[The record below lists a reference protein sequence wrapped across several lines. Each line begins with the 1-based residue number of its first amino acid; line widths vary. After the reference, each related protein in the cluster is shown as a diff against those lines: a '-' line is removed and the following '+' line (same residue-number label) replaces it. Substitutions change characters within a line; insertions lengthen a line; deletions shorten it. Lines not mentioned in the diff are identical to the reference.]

1 MELNENKEK
10 AVVKPLDSI
19 DSLFSSRKI
28 LEIVKHAVKDYIAD
42 AVYVVARLATYAQI
56 IYALKY
62 FDFRLSQLNKY
73 GIRVDTMKE
82 VLPYEDR
89 FEIRITVN
97 LTSVDVKELKRNWR
111 TIFNNLKKVD
121 DETIK
126 LIMRIGRE
134 PLTRTFVELSEEYVY
149 EKVKDLQEFKVVK
162 EEPITEENQAGDQ
175 S

>member
-1 MELNENKEK
+1 MYSSKDDEK

-42 AVYVVARLATYAQI
+42 AAYVVARLVTYAQI

-73 GIRVDTMKE
+73 GIQIDTMKE
-82 VLPYEDR
+82 ILPYEDR
-89 FEIRITVN
+89 FEVRITVN
-97 LTSVDVKELKRNWR
+97 LLSVDVKKLKRSWR

-121 DETIK
+121 DETVK
-126 LIMRIGRE
+126 LIMRIGKE
-134 PLTRTFVELSEEYVY
+134 PLTRAFAELSEEYAY

-162 EEPITEENQAGDQ
+162 EEPIAEGEQTGG
-175 S
+175 